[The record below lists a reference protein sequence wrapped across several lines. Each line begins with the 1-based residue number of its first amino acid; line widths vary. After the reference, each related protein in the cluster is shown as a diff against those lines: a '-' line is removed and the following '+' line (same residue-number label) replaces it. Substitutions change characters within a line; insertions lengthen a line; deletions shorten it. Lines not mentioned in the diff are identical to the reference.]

1 MSRVY
6 ILQSDAS
13 LVVGNLA
20 QKMHHFLQSGGVG
33 VRYSQRIILVL
44 LIGGSD
50 YMTP

>member
-6 ILQSDAS
+6 ILQSDTS
-13 LVVGNLA
+13 LVVGHLA
-20 QKMHHFLQSGGVG
+20 QKVPHFLQGGGVG
-33 VRYSQRIILVL
+33 VRYNQRIILVL